1 MKYFHLMNVLDSNDN
16 ASNQEFSLL
25 LCKFLDSSNMIAQIT
40 SSQQVH
46 YKIQTVPVVEGE
58 MHISD
63 KLMLKFL

>member
-1 MKYFHLMNVLDSNDN
+1 MNVLDSNDN

-46 YKIQTVPVVEGE
+46 YKIQIVPVIEGE